1 MSLYLNLGCGNKL
14 QPGDDWLN
22 IDRVKP
28 GGIPQDVN
36 FRRGDILAL
45 PVEDC
50 TVDGV
55 LMLHVFEHIPPCDVE
70 EALKEIWRVLKP
82 GGFLHLE
89 MPNIATACA
98 TLLIAMEKT
107 DAQLLMLAL
116 RSIYGSHEQDGQNH
130 KWGYSPESLMP
141 ILEIGGF
148 THTKVV
154 PCQSPVEDV
163 WAKLRVYLVS
173 NARLTDEEASL
184 IIDGRGFAVVCLRG
198 EGEFKELPRIL
209 ATGGVEEG
217 LLGYPAYVR

>member
-98 TLLIAMEKT
+98 NLLIAMEKT

-130 KWGYSPESLMP
+130 KWGYSPESLLPM
-141 ILEIGGF
+141 LELGGF
-148 THTKVV
+148 V
-154 PCQSPVEDV
+154 DV
-163 WAKLRVYLVS
+163 SVAKLASPTAPLWTGLRDQLVRHK
-173 NARLTDEEASL
+173 RLTAEEAEWL
-184 IIDGRGFAVVCLRG
+184 INERSFAVACKRG
-198 EGEFKELPRIL
+198 EGDFKSLPRML
-209 ATGGVEEG
+209 ATGGIEDG
-217 LLGYPAYVR
+217 LLGYPNYVR